1 MPIVHMDEKPVH
13 VQVDPTAFVNTSRL
27 AGTD

>member
-1 MPIVHMDEKPVH
+1 MPIVHMDEKPVY

-27 AGTD
+27 ERY